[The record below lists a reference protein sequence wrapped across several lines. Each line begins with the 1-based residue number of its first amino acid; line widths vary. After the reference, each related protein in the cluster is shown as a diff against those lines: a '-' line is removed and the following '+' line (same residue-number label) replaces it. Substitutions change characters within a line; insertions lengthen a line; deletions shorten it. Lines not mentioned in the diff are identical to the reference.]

1 MLHHILVV
9 IDNRNKCD
17 FECIRWG
24 LMNFKQMEKT
34 AKKNAKLSLG
44 ITAPLTMLSIL
55 FIVFNIDRNAI
66 FSSELQLYEYL
77 YFIPLWLAFVCS
89 ILAFILKNPN
99 ALEKLGKIP
108 KPLIYLIILIPYTS
122 IIRLDIFNFTEQTID
137 HYIII
142 ATLLSTLIGFIFI
155 LYLLLSAI
163 VSETRGLT
171 MEEELDIF
179 CRKQGLSEEEIREFK
194 RDFKNVR

>member
-1 MLHHILVV
+1 
-9 IDNRNKCD
+9 
-17 FECIRWG
+17 
-24 LMNFKQMEKT
+24 MNFKEMEKA
-34 AKKNAKLSLG
+34 AKRNAKLSLG
-44 ITAPLTMLSIL
+44 ITAPLTILSVL
-55 FIVFNIDRNAI
+55 FVVFNIDRNAI

-99 ALEKLGKIP
+99 ALERLGKIP
-108 KPLIYLIILIPYTS
+108 KPLIYLIILIPFTS
-122 IIRLDIFNFTEQTID
+122 IIKSDIFNFTEQTID

-142 ATLLSTLIGFIFI
+142 VTLVSTLIGFIFI
-155 LYLLLSAI
+155 LYLLISAI

-194 RDFKNVR
+194 RNFKNVR